1 MVVAVARPEA
11 DAVLSLT
18 GAELPASVVDT
29 LIEDAVLM
37 AGNCLKHYG
46 DDRQTAIIKWL
57 AAHLVASTEGNAE
70 IQSESVD
77 GASQTFVRPEP
88 GEGLRGT
95 SFGRQA
101 LGLDYR
107 GCLEGIGKRRP
118 TVEVI

>member
-1 MVVAVARPEA
+1 MVKPEA
-11 DAVLSLT
+11 EAVLSLT

-46 DDRQTAIIKWL
+46 EDRQTAIIKWL
-57 AAHLVASTEGNAE
+57 AAHLVASTDDGAE
-70 IQSESVD
+70 LASESVD
-77 GASQTFVRPEP
+77 GASHSFSRPAP

-101 LGLDYR
+101 LALDYR
-107 GCLEGIGKRRP
+107 GCLDGIGKRRP